1 MSRVATT
8 PLRWRR
14 ASPGSRSLEKRSDA
28 EFPPAVAARGGPVST
43 RFQGAVT
50 LRAFDLSN
58 GYRISGKGRRR
69 RGCRQGADRRRGG
82 RSDGIKN
89 FCGPC

>member
-58 GYRISGKGRRR
+58 GYASP
-69 RGCRQGADRRRGG
+69 ARGG
-82 RSDGIKN
+82 GGAAAARVRIADAEG
-89 FCGPC
+89 GATA

>member
-8 PLRWRR
+8 PLQWRR
-14 ASPGSRSLEKRSDA
+14 ASPGSKSLKERSDA
-28 EFPPAVAARGGPVST
+28 EFPAPVAARGGPVST

-58 GYRISGKGRRR
+58 GYRISGKGSRR
-69 RGCRQGADRRRGG
+69 RGCRQGAARRRGLNG
-82 RSDGIKN
+82 R
-89 FCGPC
+89 

>member
-8 PLRWRR
+8 PLQWRR
-14 ASPGSRSLEKRSDA
+14 ASPGSKSLEKRSDA
-28 EFPPAVAARGGPVST
+28 EFPAPMVARGGLVST

-58 GYRISGKGRRR
+58 GYRIPGKG
-69 RGCRQGADRRRGG
+69 GAGG
-82 RSDGIKN
+82 VVAARVRIADAEG
-89 FCGPC
+89 GATA